1 MSRVLVAGM
10 GNVLRHDDGF
20 GVEVARRLV
29 DSDALPAD
37 VKVVEVGIGGIHLVQ
52 ELMDGY
58 DALVVI
64 DAVERG
70 SAPGTVHLLEA
81 EVADLALWPEE
92 ARADFL
98 ADMHYTTPVKAL
110 VLAKALGVLPPR
122 VFILGCQPGEA
133 EALGIGLTE
142 PVERAATEA
151 IREIEALVHRLG
163 QTGSG
168 HRALSTAAGS
178 GYGGG

>member
-1 MSRVLVAGM
+1 MSRLLVAGM

-20 GVEVARRLV
+20 GVEVARRL
-29 DSDALPAD
+29 SASEALPAN
-37 VKVVEVGIGGIHLVQ
+37 VTVVEVGIGGIHLVQ

-70 SAPGTVHLLEA
+70 SAPGTVHLL
-81 EVADLALWPEE
+81 VADVPDLTGWSEDE
-92 ARADFL
+92 RGDFL
-98 ADMHYTTPVKAL
+98 ADMHYTTPAKAL
-110 VLAKALGVLPPR
+110 VLARALGVLPPR

-133 EALGIGLTE
+133 DALGIGLTA

-151 IREIEALVHRLG
+151 IRAIEELAVRLDRET
-163 QTGSG
+163 TGP
-168 HRALSTAAGS
+168 AVTAAPCS
-178 GYGGG
+178 GASDG